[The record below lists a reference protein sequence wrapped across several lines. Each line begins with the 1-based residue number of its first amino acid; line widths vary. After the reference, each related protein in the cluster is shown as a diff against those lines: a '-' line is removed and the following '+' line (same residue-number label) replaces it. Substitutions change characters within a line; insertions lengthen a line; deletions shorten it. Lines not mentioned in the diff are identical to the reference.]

1 MSSVLWVDSAGA
13 THYKSPLPNPLHNPI
28 LTTRSSTRQKILRYL
43 SPMDGL
49 IRVRVDHQGADPCRR
64 MIKMNKKT
72 QSIQYLLSQARS
84 GSRTD
89 MERLA
94 SITWKR
100 LYPFVFRLTWDHDL
114 TEDIVQ
120 ETLLAV
126 VQEVNALRDTGR
138 FWPWVHRIARNK
150 IQDNL
155 RRSRLQDSGKTIL
168 RDQSGE
174 TKTSGNILDVKIREE
189 KLQKLRALIQQLS
202 RQHRDVLHLRYYEQ
216 MPYTEI
222 ASMTRTTPEKAR
234 ARFHRA
240 RKRLKAQLMEDTVQG
255 ITVGV

>member
-1 MSSVLWVDSAGA
+1 MS
-13 THYKSPLPNPLHNPI
+13 
-28 LTTRSSTRQKILRYL
+28 
-43 SPMDGL
+43 
-49 IRVRVDHQGADPCRR
+49 
-64 MIKMNKKT
+64 KKT
-72 QSIQYLLSQARS
+72 PSIQRLLFKARS
-84 GSRTD
+84 GSRTG

-94 SITWKR
+94 AITWER
-100 LYPFVFRLTWDHDL
+100 LYPFVFRLTWNHDL
-114 TEDIVQ
+114 TEDILQ

-126 VQEVNALRDTGR
+126 VQEVNALRDTRR

-155 RRSRLQDSGKTIL
+155 RRSRLQASSKTIL
-168 RDQSGE
+168 QNQPSDDNV
-174 TKTSGNILDVKIREE
+174 SGNILDVKIREE
-189 KLQKLRALIQQLS
+189 KLQRLTVLIEQLS
-202 RQHRDVLHLRYYEQ
+202 RQHRDVLRLRYYEQ

-240 RKRLKAQLMEDTVQG
+240 RKRLKAQLLEDTEQG